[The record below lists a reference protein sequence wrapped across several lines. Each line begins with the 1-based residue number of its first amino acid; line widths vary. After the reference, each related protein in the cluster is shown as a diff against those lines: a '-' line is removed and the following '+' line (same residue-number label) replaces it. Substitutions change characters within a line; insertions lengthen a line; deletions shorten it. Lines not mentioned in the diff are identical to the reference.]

1 MKILSSATKIVLLL
15 LVVGLIVM
23 NFLQIDVSDT
33 YKITITAVISF
44 YFGQKAVETQSW
56 MDTAIK

>member
-1 MKILSSATKIVLLL
+1 
-15 LVVGLIVM
+15 M